1 MTATVSGAFQIHTI
15 VKAGVNIIS
24 ETENISPMI
33 LWVLIKQQAEREL
46 DLIKDD
52 LAPKAKPE

>member
-15 VKAGVNIIS
+15 VKAGVTIIS
-24 ETENISPMI
+24 ETENVSPMI

-52 LAPKAKPE
+52 LASKAKPE